1 MKIYTR
7 TGDDGSTAL
16 FGGRRVA
23 KTHPRVEAY
32 GTIDELSSVM
42 GLAASLSSDSAVV
55 VRITSVQERLLDLG
69 ADLAT
74 PPDERAARHLARA
87 SSSWVSDLEADID
100 AMSAELPPLSSFVL
114 PGGSRAGAAL
124 HVARAVCRRA
134 ERRIIEASASGE
146 ELASPSVAYVNRLSD
161 WLFTLARWA
170 NHREGTPEH
179 VPGSAGEGE

>member
-32 GTIDELSSVM
+32 GTIDELNSVM
-42 GLAASLSSDSAVV
+42 GLAASLSTDSAVV
-55 VRITSVQERLLDLG
+55 DRITSVQQRLLDLG

-74 PPDERAARHLARA
+74 PPDEKAATLVSRT
-87 SSSWVSDLEADID
+87 SSSWVSELEADID
-100 AMSAELPPLSSFVL
+100 AMSAELPPLSSFIL
-114 PGGSRAGAAL
+114 PGGSPTGAAL

-134 ERRIIEASASGE
+134 ERRMVEASASGE
-146 ELASPSVAYVNRLSD
+146 DLASPSVAYVNRLSD

-170 NHREGTPEH
+170 NHREGSPEQ
-179 VPGSAGEGE
+179 VRRSAGEGE